1 MAQVDPAGFQE
12 FENEWFRVT
21 HALADSDHELA
32 DALLDYRGQ
41 AVDFDAAR
49 ISQALAQRDQAK
61 EVVDSLMHIIW
72 KKLF

>member
-41 AVDFDAAR
+41 GVDFGAAR
-49 ISQALAQRDQAK
+49 VSQALAERDHAK
-61 EVVDSLMHIIW
+61 EVVDSLMDIIW
-72 KKLF
+72 QKLF